1 MSLLFLFN
9 VFFLFFSGL
18 FFFSFFFA
26 CQRHETTFIPDSS
39 ESRRFSWSRTNHV
52 SCRDS
57 SDWEQGKN
65 SVEIEV
71 FTVQNWAVLNIPVFF
86 LFFTFLFL
94 SKISFLVFQLKT
106 GFIMSCASSKSFF
119 SIGQFPKRVRTTALL
134 IFTKQINHVIV
145 YIIQADCKNPFSF
158 SIFSREVALQWRP
171 LCSTF

>member
-9 VFFLFFSGL
+9 VYCLFFSGL

-26 CQRHETTFIPDSS
+26 CQRHERTFIPDSS

-52 SCRDS
+52 SCWDW

-71 FTVQNWAVLNIPVFF
+71 FTVQNWVVLNISV
-86 LFFTFLFL
+86 FL

-134 IFTKQINHVIV
+134 IFRKRINHVIV